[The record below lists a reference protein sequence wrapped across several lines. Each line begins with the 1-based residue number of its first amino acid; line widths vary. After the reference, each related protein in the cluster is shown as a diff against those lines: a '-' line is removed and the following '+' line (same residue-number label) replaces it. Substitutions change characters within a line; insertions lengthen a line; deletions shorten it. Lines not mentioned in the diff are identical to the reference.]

1 MAGLGGGGKGG
12 PGAAEIETAF
22 RILEFFTLGKA
33 GFGRNAFP
41 FPKGQ
46 GFSSIGWV
54 GFTAEQG
61 LCGRWRCASGWIY
74 KLLHMC
80 SLLSG

>member
-1 MAGLGGGGKGG
+1 MALGLQKQ
-12 PGAAEIETAF
+12 
-22 RILEFFTLGKA
+22 RQHLESWNSSLWGSSD
-33 GFGRNAFP
+33 GFGRDACP

-61 LCGRWRCASGWIY
+61 LCGR
-74 KLLHMC
+74 
-80 SLLSG
+80 